1 MTWHMQSISWFTGD
15 DKFSKEIKQI
25 LMYVR
30 RVPEELVVQINVEPA
45 TDETSLRI
53 LNHQISKHPAFS
65 LVVQ

>member
-30 RVPEELVVQINVEPA
+30 RVPE
-45 TDETSLRI
+45 DENNEENDGIESFFAGKI
-53 LNHQISKHPAFS
+53 YPVGKVNMKSCKKSF
-65 LVVQ
+65 